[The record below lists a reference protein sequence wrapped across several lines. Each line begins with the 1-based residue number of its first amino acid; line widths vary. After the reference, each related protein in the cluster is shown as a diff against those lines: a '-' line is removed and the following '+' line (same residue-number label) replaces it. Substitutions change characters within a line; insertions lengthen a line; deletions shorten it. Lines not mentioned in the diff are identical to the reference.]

1 MYSLKHSL
9 QLIILRG
16 RREYKKT
23 DFVVTVYAVIWKR
36 RYYVRIM

>member
-16 RREYKKT
+16 RKEYKKKT

-36 RYYVRIM
+36 RYYV